1 MATGNG
7 RDTKGARTMS
17 SPLYYKRCQRKT
29 LDERP
34 CNTLMTSQRRHGY
47 DSRYIEHYCPEC
59 QIEGHEQTD
68 SEWRPY
74 GEKLDIGETNGHQ

>member
-1 MATGNG
+1 
-7 RDTKGARTMS
+7 
-17 SPLYYKRCQRKT
+17 
-29 LDERP
+29 
-34 CNTLMTSQRRHGY
+34 MTSQRRHGY